1 VSSDGAHRDEYGES
15 GPYGILNLDATRGL
29 RRPLPLLI
37 TGVALGFATLLHRS
51 YRRDPVRASRLER
64 IRPLAGDQLIPEPI
78 ASLTHAVTI
87 RCRRQDLWPWLVQ
100 MGAGRAGWYSYDF
113 IDNGGRPSTK
123 ELLPQF
129 QSIAVGAVL
138 PALPGAT
145 EGFIVVAYEPE
156 HFLVLAWPS
165 RGEAYMSTWA
175 FVLDDVGS
183 NHTRLIVRGRASPG
197 YHFHNLP
204 LWLLKLTAP
213 LGHHIMQR
221 KQLLEIARRA
231 ERSHRNT

>member
-1 VSSDGAHRDEYGES
+1 MSAHS
-15 GPYGILNLDATRGL
+15 L
-29 RRPLPLLI
+29 
-37 TGVALGFATLLHRS
+37 
-51 YRRDPVRASRLER
+51 VRATSGER
-64 IRPLAGDQLIPEPI
+64 TRALPGDQFIPEAI
-78 ASLTHAVTI
+78 ASLTHAITI

-113 IDNGGRPSTK
+113 IDNGGHPSAEK
-123 ELLPQF
+123 VLPQF

-156 HFLVLAWPS
+156 HFLVLGWPS
-165 RGEAYMSTWA
+165 PGGTYLSTWA
-175 FVLDDVGS
+175 FVLDEVGS
-183 NHTRLIVRGRASPG
+183 NRTRLIARGRTGSG
-197 YHFHNLP
+197 YHFHGLP

-213 LGHHIMQR
+213 LGHYIMQR

-231 ERSHRNT
+231 DRSRRTPLMVVEVDRDWERRRRQS

>member
-1 VSSDGAHRDEYGES
+1 M
-15 GPYGILNLDATRGL
+15 DAPRSL

-37 TGVALGFATLLHRS
+37 TGVALGVATLLYPC
-51 YRRDPVRASRLER
+51 YRRDPVRASRFER

-87 RCRRQDLWPWLVQ
+87 RCRRQELWPWLVQ

-113 IDNGGRPSTK
+113 IDNGGQPSTK

-156 HFLVLAWPS
+156 HFLVLGWPS
-165 RGEAYMSTWA
+165 QGEAYMSTWA
-175 FVLDDVGS
+175 FVLDEVGS
-183 NHTRLIVRGRASPG
+183 THTRLIVRGRAGPG

-213 LGHHIMQR
+213 LGHYIMQR
-221 KQLLEIARRA
+221 RQLLEIARRA